1 MGRPPIILKYD
12 AVEVTV
18 SDGRIDLIHVEFDE
32 SLPAFVSDAGLSR
45 RSTRAEVERLLADHG
60 VTYEPYAPLTLDDE
74 QSALIASS
82 QVVVVFREDGHLA
95 AISSAR
101 SA

>member
-1 MGRPPIILKYD
+1 MPGCPG
-12 AVEVTV
+12 AV
-18 SDGRIDLIHVEFDE
+18 H
-32 SLPAFVSDAGLSR
+32 SR
-45 RSTRAEVERLLADHG
+45 RGREAVLADHG